1 MGVVAVLHPQDC
13 LKNKPLTSHPP
24 KMKLPNPNPKPPRTT
39 RTHSNHQKQ
48 IHKSDKTS
56 QSNRPASTSNQK
68 PRSQVNKLVMGQV
81 KILKRGEHLT
91 KTTPDREPEK
101 TVEKN
106 SLLVGGLYAGSSM
119 YTVSP
124 PPSSV
129 PLPIFITKKV
139 AAVSEATS
147 DLRKMLRLDFP

>member
-1 MGVVAVLHPQDC
+1 
-13 LKNKPLTSHPP
+13 
-24 KMKLPNPNPKPPRTT
+24 MKLPNPNPKPPRST
-39 RTHSNHQKQ
+39 RTHSNHHKQ
-48 IHKSDKTS
+48 IHKTS
-56 QSNRPASTSNQK
+56 QSNPPASTSNQK
-68 PRSQVNKLVMGQV
+68 SQSQVNKLVMGQV

-91 KTTPDREPEK
+91 ETTPDREPVK

-106 SLLVGGLYAGSSM
+106 SPLASGLYAGSSM
-119 YTVSP
+119 YAVSP